1 MMGLVDRKR
10 LKTAIAH
17 GLEPKDESI
26 IELTRQYWHFVQ
38 ALDEA
43 TKELEEMAQR
53 LTRQADLSA
62 RKANEQTAEAE
73 ELTQAVRQAVAAP
86 EDNGHYQPPEDD
98 ANRRPPDEPHYTS
111 AEAGRRRASL
121 VRRFKLPASL
131 LSKKMECD
139 PSVDS
144 QLERLEEQDVKI
156 SLFQYHLEVLE
167 RRILETQPQDS
178 DNALK
183 KMKFIA
189 SLIIDGHDLDVDY
202 FAYLIQECAEAC
214 EEQLEQIFQVYREH
228 VQKAPAF
235 R

>member
-1 MMGLVDRKR
+1 MGLVDRQR
-10 LKTAIAH
+10 LKTAIAN
-17 GLEPKDESI
+17 GLEPKDESV
-26 IELTRQYWHFVQ
+26 IELTHQYWHFVQ

-62 RKANEQTAEAE
+62 RKDDEQIVKAE
-73 ELTQAVRQAVAAP
+73 ELTQAVRQAVAVT
-86 EDNGHYQPPEDD
+86 EDPANRQPPQEH
-98 ANRRPPDEPHYTS
+98 HYTS
-111 AEAGRRRASL
+111 AEAGRHRASL

-139 PSVDS
+139 PSIDS
-144 QLERLEEQDVKI
+144 QLERLEEQDMKI

-167 RRILETQPQDS
+167 RRILEIQPQDS

-228 VQKAPAF
+228 LQKAPAF